1 MAFEIK
7 KYIEFKYWSC
17 YHFIALAVPIFCML
31 TTFIQKYE
39 LETLNKNIYECSKG
53 NNCIKPF
60 PYFFNIFISKILS
73 IFLVLIRRHMN
84 KERSSNELL
93 KTETKQMRRYHLDV
107 NNCTK
112 KIKAA
117 ILIIIISILELIFK
131 IEGYRTVRKSNYI
144 ELKLGFL
151 LLVPFFSIFI
161 LKKQLFKHHYLAFS
175 ICIVAFI
182 LVCLST
188 EFYEEKPS
196 TKDQLIHLLF
206 SIPLGL
212 AFVLIKYLYENSFVD
227 AFSFLFFDGIL
238 CIILPFITICI
249 IAIFKG
255 TDYFVENM
263 EDISYLFDNK
273 VIGKFFLVVI
283 FSFGYYL
290 TNALTIY
297 LFNPSLMVMTDI
309 LSPIFRWVI
318 EIYNEKEQE
327 NFLFIAIFKI
337 SGFLLII
344 FTAFVFNEF
353 LILHFCGLDKNIQAK
368 ISERAKRDMKEINE
382 SNSFSFS
389 RDDDENLSIGLT
401 FASEMN
407 EV

>member
-1 MAFEIK
+1 M
-7 KYIEFKYWSC
+7 
-17 YHFIALAVPIFCML
+17 
-31 TTFIQKYE
+31 
-39 LETLNKNIYECSKG
+39 
-53 NNCIKPF
+53 
-60 PYFFNIFISKILS
+60 
-73 IFLVLIRRHMN
+73 
-84 KERSSNELL
+84 
-93 KTETKQMRRYHLDV
+93 
-107 NNCTK
+107 
-112 KIKAA
+112 
-117 ILIIIISILELIFK
+117 
-131 IEGYRTVRKSNYI
+131 
-144 ELKLGFL
+144 
-151 LLVPFFSIFI
+151 
-161 LKKQLFKHHYLAFS
+161 AFS

-255 TDYFVENM
+255 TDYFVGNM

-389 RDDDENLSIGLT
+389 RDDDENLSRGLT
-401 FASEMN
+401 FESEMN